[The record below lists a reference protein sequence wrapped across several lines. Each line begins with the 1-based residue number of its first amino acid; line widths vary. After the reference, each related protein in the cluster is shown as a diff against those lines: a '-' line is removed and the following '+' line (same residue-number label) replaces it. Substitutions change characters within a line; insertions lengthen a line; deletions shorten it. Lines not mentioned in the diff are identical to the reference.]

1 MNNYKVKRYEN
12 WLVEDKTKVVKK
24 GGESK
29 LVYKKIDDNSFL
41 IKYIRQP
48 IINTDTKRLI
58 GETKIVNGQVKADS
72 NNAWKQT
79 LKFLDD
85 ENVVM
90 RDFPE
95 VKDPNNIIVYSVVRG
110 LLTPNR
116 IVITYNIYE
125 KSKFQDI
132 IKDAAVLTLYSEDA
146 AKYAVDDQV
155 AAEIKKRAL
164 NIDSEAE
171 KKVAAEKQTE
181 GEGSSSK
188 GEPLITDASKRAVTI
203 SSQIPVSDLKYV
215 SKKGT
220 NANLFKVIDNALTVI
235 GKAARNKTGT
245 QKDVSDNPIFKE
257 AENELDRGAIGEN
270 VVKVISAIM
279 RAYNITTTDKRGN
292 DKDMFSQEI
301 ADKLSQIAGMINE
314 KKGFVLAPNGLLIFE
329 SRLYEDGEGLTLD
342 TVFGDVAAVGRFVA
356 ALKPAASTTTLP
368 AELKDIKYPIK
379 FGTISNE
386 VKAVQKLMVDKLTN
400 TKLKSL
406 SDKDFYKKFMKFK
419 DDGEYGGGTRDTVA
433 FLKSGLK
440 RDFKLSETDGNT
452 ITKEFVD
459 ALSSYNEK

>member
-181 GEGSSSK
+181 GEGSSST
-188 GEPLITDASKRAVTI
+188 GEPPIADASKRGVTI
-203 SSQIPVSDLKYV
+203 SSQIPVSDLKFV
-215 SKKGT
+215 SKKGM
-220 NANLFKVIDNALTVI
+220 NANIFKLIDNALTVI

-301 ADKLSQIAGMINE
+301 ADKLSQIAGMISE
-314 KKGFVLAPNGLLIFE
+314 KKGFILAPNGLLILE

-342 TVFGDVAAVGRFVA
+342 TVFGDLAAVGRFVA
-356 ALKPAASTTTLP
+356 ALKPAASTTTTLP

-379 FGTISNE
+379 FKTISNE

-406 SDKDFYKKFMKFK
+406 SGQDYYKRFMQFK

-433 FLKSGLK
+433 ALK
-440 RDFKLSETDGNT
+440 RGFKLCETDGNT

-459 ALSSYNEK
+459 KLSAYNEK

>member
-171 KKVAAEKQTE
+171 KKVAAEKKDEE
-181 GEGSSSK
+181 GGSSST
-188 GEPLITDASKRAVTI
+188 GEPPITDASKRAVTI

-301 ADKLSQIAGMINE
+301 ADKLSQIAGMISE
-314 KKGFVLAPNGLLIFE
+314 KKGFILAPNGLLILE

-342 TVFGDVAAVGRFVA
+342 TVFGDLAAVGRFVA
-356 ALKPAASTTTLP
+356 ALKPAASTTTTLP

-379 FGTISNE
+379 FKTISNE

-406 SDKDFYKKFMKFK
+406 SGQDYYKRFMQFK

-433 FLKSGLK
+433 ALK
-440 RDFKLSETDGNT
+440 RGFKLCETDGNT

-459 ALSSYNEK
+459 KLSAYNEK